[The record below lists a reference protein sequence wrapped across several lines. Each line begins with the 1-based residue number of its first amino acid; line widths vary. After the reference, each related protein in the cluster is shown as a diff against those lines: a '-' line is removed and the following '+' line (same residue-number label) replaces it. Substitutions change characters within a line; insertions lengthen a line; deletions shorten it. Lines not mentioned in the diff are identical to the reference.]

1 MIEARKTAW
10 FEKLFYLY
18 NGRLIRRWFNKVYV
32 RIDPN
37 GIPEGPTLF
46 IANHSSWWD
55 GLFAFHLN
63 YSLLKYDAFVM
74 MSESGLKK
82 FSFFRKLGAFSINR
96 DSPKD
101 IIKSMRYAMKCLIDF
116 SLKRNIRGR
125 SLWMFPQGDIR
136 HQDIRPLSF
145 LPGLAFLLEKVKS
158 TNLNITVV
166 PVTFYYDF
174 GLEQKPSVYISIGS
188 PVSTLNVCAQLN
200 AQSCQLAVINQLDEM
215 RDEIIRG
222 EPQRY
227 STLLYG
233 KESTSVRFVNWFKHR
248 NTSQ

>member
-1 MIEARKTAW
+1 ME
-10 FEKLFYLY
+10 
-18 NGRLIRRWFNKVYV
+18 
-32 RIDPN
+32 
-37 GIPEGPTLF
+37 
-46 IANHSSWWD
+46 
-55 GLFAFHLN
+55 
-63 YSLLKYDAFVM
+63 
-74 MSESGLKK
+74 
-82 FSFFRKLGAFSINR
+82 
-96 DSPKD
+96 
-101 IIKSMRYAMKCLIDF
+101 CLIDF

-200 AQSCQLAVINQLDEM
+200 AQSCELAVINQLDEM